1 MSTLPI
7 VRFSEKKYLEQLQC
21 GELFLRHNMYYQRL
35 ESEDTAR
42 SDPYDGSLP
51 FPDEGLLSK
60 IAGEAVFHSRKMSLT
75 AYVICFYH
83 YHCVKNGHIYIPEE
97 DKAALLKF
105 KSPYGL
111 IINVQKLEERLAQV
125 YSTKNIRLS
134 CDDMHY
140 YSDAELQRMIGEQH
154 NGKTMLPVPPQYLKS
169 DTFKNQSEYR
179 ICVNHQPDVLRM
191 NPGAMILNQNGQE
204 TEKLYK
210 STHTLQIGSIKE
222 FSVILPTEKILNSV
236 IPIIEGD

>member
-1 MSTLPI
+1 MNILPI
-7 VRFSEKKYLEQLQC
+7 IRFSEKEYVEQLQS
-21 GELFLRHNMYYQRL
+21 GELFLHHNMYYQRL
-35 ESEDTAR
+35 ESGDTAR

-60 IAGEAVFHSRKMSLT
+60 IAGEAVFYPRIMSLT

-105 KSPYGL
+105 DSPYGL
-111 IINVQKLEERLAQV
+111 IINVQKLEERLSQV
-125 YSTKNIRLS
+125 CSTKNIRLS
-134 CDDMHY
+134 CGDVHY

-154 NGKTMLPVPPQYLKS
+154 NSKNMPPVPLQYLKS

-191 NPGAMILNQNGQE
+191 NPETLVLNQNGQE
-204 TEKLYK
+204 AEKLYK

-222 FSVILPTEKILNSV
+222 FSVILPSEKILNSV
-236 IPIIEGD
+236 IPIIEGN